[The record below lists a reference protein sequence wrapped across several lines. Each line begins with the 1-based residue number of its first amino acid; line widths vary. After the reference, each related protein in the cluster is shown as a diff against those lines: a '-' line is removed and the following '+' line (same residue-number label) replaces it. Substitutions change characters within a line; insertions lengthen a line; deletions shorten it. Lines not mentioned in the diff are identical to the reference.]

1 MKHLER
7 VYDLVFRAAE
17 IVLVMIAALIFGA
30 VTVAVFYRYVLN
42 ASVPW
47 ADELPALALIW
58 LTFLGAA
65 VLSRRDENLSFDG
78 VSAALPSRVR
88 RGLEVFN
95 GVLILAFLGIVVFHG
110 WRLTTLTW
118 SREAVTL
125 PLSMGVVRAIV
136 PFSGVLMMVVYVI
149 RIYRAVRG
157 LPLARPEDL
166 D

>member
-1 MKHLER
+1 MKRLER
-7 VYDLVFRAAE
+7 AYDLLFRTAE
-17 IVLVMIAALIFGA
+17 VVLVMIAALIFGA
-30 VTVAVFYRYVLN
+30 VVVAVFYRYVLN

-47 ADELPALALIW
+47 ADELPSLALIW

-78 VSAALPSRVR
+78 VSAALPPRVR

-95 GVLILAFLGIVVFHG
+95 GVLILIFLGILVFHG

-125 PLSMGVVRAIV
+125 PISMGLIRAIV
-136 PFSGVLMMVVYVI
+136 PVSGVLMMLVYVV

-157 LPLARPEDL
+157 LPLAGPEDL
-166 D
+166 Y